1 MIKFFMAISR
11 QCKVRL
17 AKWFVQI
24 DNKEKAAIMRE
35 LSHLVVNRTSK
46 QCNFLEWRE
55 DKLVFRRYASL
66 YFVVCVDRDD
76 NELIMLEL
84 IQHYVELL
92 DRYFCNVCE
101 LDMVFNVNKS
111 YYLLEEILI
120 DGDIYESSKKAVLRS
135 IAAQDAMSEK
145 PKGLLAKASRG

>member
-17 AKWFVQI
+17 VKWFIPV
-24 DNKEKAAIMRE
+24 DSKDKSAIMRE
-35 LSHLVVNRTSK
+35 LSHLVVNRNSK
-46 QCNFLEWRE
+46 QCNFIEWR
-55 DKLVFRRYASL
+55 DYKLVFRRYASL
-66 YFVVCVDRDD
+66 YFVLCVDPDA
-76 NELIMLEL
+76 NELIMLEI

-101 LDMVFNVNKS
+101 LDMVFNVNKA
-111 YYLLEEILI
+111 YYLLDEILM

-135 IAAQDAMSEK
+135 VAAQDALCDKAKSILS
-145 PKGLLAKASRG
+145 KGSSQ

>member
-17 AKWFVQI
+17 AKWFVPV
-24 DNKEKAAIMRE
+24 DSKEKAAMMRE
-35 LSHLVVNRTSK
+35 LSHLVVNRNSK
-46 QCNFLEWRE
+46 QCNFIEWRD

-76 NELIMLEL
+76 NDLLMLEI

-92 DRYFCNVCE
+92 DRYFSNVCE
-101 LDMVFNVNKS
+101 LDLVFNVNKA
-111 YYLLEEILI
+111 YYLLDEILM
-120 DGDIYESSKKAVLRS
+120 DGELYECSKKAVIRS
-135 IAAQDAMSEK
+135 VAAQDALCD
-145 PKGLLAKASRG
+145 KGRGILSKGSA

>member
-17 AKWFVQI
+17 AKWFVQV
-24 DNKEKAAIMRE
+24 DSKEKAAIMRE
-35 LSHLVVNRTSK
+35 LSHLVVNRNSK

-66 YFVVCVDRDD
+66 YFVVCVDRDE
-76 NELIMLEL
+76 NELMMLEL

-92 DRYFCNVCE
+92 DRYFHNVCE
-101 LDMVFNVNKS
+101 LDLVFNVNKA
-111 YYLLEEILI
+111 YYLLEEVLI

-135 IAAQDAMSEK
+135 VAAQDSMSEK
-145 PKGLLAKASRG
+145 PKGLLSKSSRI

>member
-17 AKWFVQI
+17 AKWFVPVE
-24 DNKEKAAIMRE
+24 NKEKAAIMRE
-35 LSHLVVNRTSK
+35 LSHLVVNRSAK
-46 QCNFLEWRE
+46 QCNFLEWRD

-66 YFVVCVDRDD
+66 YFVVCVDRDA
-76 NELIMLEL
+76 NELLMLEV

-101 LDMVFNVNKS
+101 LDMVFNVNKA
-111 YYLLEEILI
+111 YYLLDEILL
-120 DGDIYESSKKAVLRS
+120 DGDLYECSKKAVLRNV
-135 IAAQDAMSEK
+135 AAQDALSEK
-145 PKGLLAKASRG
+145 GKGLLSRNTSP

>member
-17 AKWFVQI
+17 VKWFVPV
-24 DNKEKAAIMRE
+24 DNKDRTAIMRE
-35 LSHLVVNRTSK
+35 LSHLVVNRNSK
-46 QCNFLEWRE
+46 QCNFIEWRD

-66 YFVVCVDRDD
+66 YFVLCVDRDA
-76 NELIMLEL
+76 NELLMLEI

-101 LDMVFNVNKS
+101 LDMVFNVNKA
-111 YYLLEEILI
+111 YYLLDEILM
-120 DGDIYESSKKAVLRS
+120 DGDLYECSKKAVLRNV
-135 IAAQDAMSEK
+135 AAQDALCEK
-145 PKGLLAKASRG
+145 AKGILSGSSTS